1 MATLTFVCLMSVVC
15 CQEDR
20 AGAAQAGAAEPGR
33 RGGGSG
39 GSDQSPLPGHVTQ
52 VLNISLAGGLKSCV
66 LSSAECSSKVITKS
80 LLIFA
85 KLKTGSFVVNLL
97 ISLF

>member
-1 MATLTFVCLMSVVC
+1 MSDVC

-33 RGGGSG
+33 GGGGGGGAG

>member
-1 MATLTFVCLMSVVC
+1 MSDVC
-15 CQEDR
+15 CQEER

-33 RGGGSG
+33 RGGGGAG

-52 VLNISLAGGLKSCV
+52 VLNIGLAGGLKSCV

-80 LLIFA
+80 SLIFA